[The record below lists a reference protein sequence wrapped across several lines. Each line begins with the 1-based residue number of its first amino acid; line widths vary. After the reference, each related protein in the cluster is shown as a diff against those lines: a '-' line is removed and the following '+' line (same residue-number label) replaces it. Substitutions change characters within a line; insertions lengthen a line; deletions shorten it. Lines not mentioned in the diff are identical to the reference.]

1 MHTWFILRWAWAVV
15 LIAYLILHVVLS
27 GRLRG
32 QAKKRSGNI
41 FVAVVILAVSR
52 TLIRYALGVGIVY
65 RLGVIVVGVT
75 AGIAALFLIQALMTQ
90 KPDDVEGEAGGEDRI
105 QSLKLS

>member
-1 MHTWFILRWAWAVV
+1 MHTWFILRWAWALV

-32 QAKKRSGNI
+32 QARKRSGNI
-41 FVAVVILAVSR
+41 FAAVVVLAVGR

-65 RLGVIVVGVT
+65 RLSVIVVGVA
-75 AGIAALFLIQALMTQ
+75 AGIAALFLIHALLTL
-90 KPDDVEGEAGGEDRI
+90 KPGDAEVEADGEGRI